1 MRLAPESGNDGEM
14 EEKEVYQGMW
24 MKGKQRSDL
33 AVDKA
38 AEKELEAF
46 LQESKV
52 KPKKKKRVGH
62 TNCIPKE

>member
-1 MRLAPESGNDGEM
+1 M